1 MMTQM
6 EQSPDMQEKAARDN
20 GNGNREQ
27 IPRNIFEKLP
37 TPVIGVSADQSI
49 ILVNRKAQTLAVD
62 SRPIETGKKL
72 FEYFPDH
79 ITGRVS
85 LSIGTNTVR
94 TVEKCPFEGILY
106 NLDCIPF
113 SDSGQVKG
121 GLMVFRPI

>member
-1 MMTQM
+1 MMTET
-6 EQSPDMQEKAARDN
+6 EQRPEMGEKTAENTKD
-20 GNGNREQ
+20 GEQ
-27 IPRNIFEKLP
+27 IPKNILEKLP
-37 TPVIGVSADQSI
+37 TPVIGVTADQSI
-49 ILVNRKAQTLAVD
+49 IMVNRKAQTLAVD

-85 LSIGTNTVR
+85 LSIHTNTVR
-94 TVEKCPFEGILY
+94 TVEKCPFEGMLY

-113 SDSGQVKG
+113 SDSGQVRG

>member
-1 MMTQM
+1 MMTKT
-6 EQSPDMQEKAARDN
+6 EHSPDMQEKTAGNN
-20 GNGNREQ
+20 GDGAE
-27 IPRNIFEKLP
+27 IPKNILEKLP
-37 TPVIGVSADQSI
+37 TPVIGVTADQSI
-49 ILVNRKAQTLAVD
+49 IMVNPKAQILAVD
-62 SRPIETGKKL
+62 SRPIEMGKKL

-85 LSIGTNTVR
+85 LSIHTNTVR
-94 TVEKCPFEGILY
+94 TVEKCPFEGMLY